1 MEYYHREELIFINNA
16 NIQEIYKLY
25 KKSDIIS
32 EKYYIDKVLNIIYV
46 IVRHIQVMKLKKKK
60 YIK

>member
-1 MEYYHREELIFINNA
+1 MQIFRKFIN
-16 NIQEIYKLY
+16 YT

-46 IVRHIQVMKLKKKK
+46 IIRHIQVMKLKKKK